1 MSEPSI
7 TDSKA
12 LVEKAQK
19 AVDSIL
25 PIATITSQP
34 TYHDAQESLL
44 EIKAIGKN
52 IKAWKD
58 SVIKPIQQGIKN
70 FKMPFIPLEEQLET
84 KEKNIKE
91 KQKNYL
97 TKLEAER
104 IKREKET
111 EEKLK
116 QGVEMPKATKALH
129 STTDKLKE
137 LPTRRIPKVRID
149 EKKLPREYWIPDE
162 SRIKTFL
169 QGGGKIEGVEL
180 YYELIPVGR

>member
-44 EIKAIGKN
+44 EIKKIGKN

-58 SVIKPIQQGIKN
+58 SVIKPIQEGIKN
-70 FKMPFIPLEEQLET
+70 FKMPFIPIEEQLET
-84 KEKNIKE
+84 REKDIKDE
-91 KQKNYL
+91 QKKYL

-104 IKREKET
+104 VKREKET

-116 QGVEMPKATKALH
+116 QGVSMNEATKGLH
-129 STTDKLKE
+129 STTDRLKE
-137 LPTRRIPKVRID
+137 LHTRKIPKVRID
-149 EKKLPREYWIPDE
+149 EKKLPKEYWIPDE

-169 QGGGKIEGVEL
+169 LDGGKIEGVEL